1 MKKKTALITGVS
13 GQDGA
18 YLAQLLLKKK
28 YKVIGTDRRSA
39 RSNTW
44 RLRRLGIE
52 NKVIYEEM
60 EMSEIYEIERL
71 FKKYKFDEVYN
82 LAAQSFVQ
90 TSFSSPLNTSNITGL
105 GVLRILEAIRNYNP
119 KARFY
124 QASSSE
130 MFGEVF
136 GKKQNENTEF
146 RPQSPYAVSKVFGHL
161 ITKNYRK
168 SYGLYAVSGILF
180 NHESP
185 LRGEEFVTRKITLG
199 LIKILNGDLQ
209 LLELG
214 NINAK
219 RDWGYAKE
227 YVEAMWKM
235 LQQKKPEDFVVSTG
249 QTYSI
254 KQFINETV
262 KYLNLKTK
270 WIGKGI
276 NEKLV
281 NLENNKVIIKI
292 NSSLFRPAEVNF
304 LKGDSKKAKKK
315 LNWRPKTNL
324 IKLIK
329 IMIDEELKYYQKSR
343 KIL

>member
-1 MKKKTALITGVS
+1 MKKTALVTGVS

-18 YLAQLLLKKK
+18 YLAKLLLNKN

-39 RSNTW
+39 RSNDW

-60 EMSEIYEIERL
+60 EMGEIYEIERL

-130 MFGEVF
+130 MFGEVI
-136 GKKQNENTEF
+136 GGKQNENTEF
-146 RPQSPYAVSKVFGHL
+146 RPQSPYAVSKVFGHF

-168 SYGLYAVSGILF
+168 SYGLYSVSGILF

-199 LIKILNGDLQ
+199 LIKILNGDLKC
-209 LLELG
+209 LKLG

-219 RDWGYAKE
+219 RDWGYSKE

-235 LQQKKPEDFVVSTG
+235 LQQKKPEDFVISTG
-249 QTYSI
+249 QTHSI

-281 NLENNKVIIKI
+281 NLENKKVIIKI
-292 NSSLFRPAEVNF
+292 DPNLFRPAEVNF

-315 LNWRPKTNL
+315 LKWKPNTGLK
-324 IKLIK
+324 KLIK
-329 IMIDEELKYYQKSR
+329 IMVDDEIKFYQKT
-343 KIL
+343 KK